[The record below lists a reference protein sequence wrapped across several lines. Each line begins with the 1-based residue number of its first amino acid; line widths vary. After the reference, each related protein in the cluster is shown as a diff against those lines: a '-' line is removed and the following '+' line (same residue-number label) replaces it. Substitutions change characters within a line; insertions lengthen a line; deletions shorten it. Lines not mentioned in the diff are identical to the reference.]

1 MVLDGTL
8 SCQELLLLRRRL
20 SLEHP
25 CDEIRLRGIFLK
37 PDVIFARFTLPLQEA
52 LVLEQATALRQLLVL
67 PWATLLALEHVQRV
81 CVRVLVVTLR
91 DGRKTLAVHHR
102 ILLTAEA
109 GGVRITG
116 VNGAI

>member
-25 CDEIRLRGIFLK
+25 CDEIRLRGIYLE
-37 PDVIFARFTLPLQEA
+37 PDVIFARFTLPLQET

-67 PWATLLALEHVQRV
+67 PRATLLALEHAV